1 MSTTGAS
8 SDVRAERAPRSTR
21 TVVVVGVVIS
31 LLLAGLVSSYA
42 SSHPDGLEY
51 VGQSLGFGESARDSA
66 VAGSPLADYAVSGVD
81 DARLSGGLAGVVGVL
96 VTGVLMAGVLLLVR
110 RSSRRRR

>member
-21 TVVVVGVVIS
+21 TVIVVGVVIS
-31 LLLAGLVSSYA
+31 LLLAGLVSFYA
-42 SSHPDGLEY
+42 SGHPDGLEY
-51 VGQSLGFGESARDSA
+51 VGETLGFGESARDSA

-96 VTGVLMAGVLLLVR
+96 VTGALMAGVLLLVR